1 MYRTVVLCLLV
12 LGCSS
17 GAAFAQCAVEPWG
30 IPYFGSNT
38 STAMSV
44 DSGQP
49 CQVYANVGGT
59 NIVTSV
65 AVIASPRD
73 GMASVSDNVV
83 TYRSRPGFTGQDS
96 FTFSV
101 SGSGPGGSGSSSV
114 QVSVSVQ

>member
-1 MYRTVVLCLLV
+1 MLRTVVVGSV
-12 LGCSS
+12 LFGCSI
-17 GAAFAQCAVEPWG
+17 GQAFAQCAVEPWG

-38 STAMSV
+38 STAMSAG
-44 DSGQP
+44 SGQP
-49 CQVYANVGGT
+49 CQVYASVGGT

-65 AVIASPRD
+65 SVIAPPRE
-73 GMASVSDNVV
+73 GTASVSDNVV
-83 TYRSRPGFTGQDS
+83 TYQSRPGFTGQDS

>member
-1 MYRTVVLCLLV
+1 MLRAVVIASILWGFTCA
-12 LGCSS
+12 S
-17 GAAFAQCAVEPWG
+17 AFAQCAVEPWG

-44 DSGQP
+44 GSGQP
-49 CQVYANVGGT
+49 CQVYASVGGT

-65 AVIASPRD
+65 AVIAPPRE
-73 GMASVSDNVV
+73 GTASVSDNVV

-114 QVSVSVQ
+114 QVSVSVR

>member
-1 MYRTVVLCLLV
+1 MHRIVVFCLLV

-17 GAAFAQCAVEPWG
+17 GAALAQCAVEPWG

-38 STAMSV
+38 STWMSAG
-44 DSGQP
+44 SGQP

-59 NIVTSV
+59 NVVTSV
-65 AVIASPRD
+65 AVIAQPRE
-73 GMASVSDNVV
+73 GSASVSDNVV

-96 FTFSV
+96 FTFEV

-114 QVSVSVQ
+114 QVSVSVR